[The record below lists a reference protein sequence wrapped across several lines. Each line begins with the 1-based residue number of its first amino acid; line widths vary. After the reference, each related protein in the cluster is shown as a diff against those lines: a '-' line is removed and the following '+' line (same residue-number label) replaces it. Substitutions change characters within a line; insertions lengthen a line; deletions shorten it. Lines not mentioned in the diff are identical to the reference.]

1 MDGNRELSG
10 KKFWILRRLRR
21 REITLYQEWFLFF
34 FLSSKTNEIKG
45 KGYGGIT

>member
-10 KKFWILRRLRR
+10 KKFWILSRLRR

-34 FLSSKTNEIKG
+34 LSSKTNEIMG